1 MRLRDF
7 YQAYPPEGV
16 EITRRVHKAA
26 ALLKRFAPP
35 AAPLLDV
42 GCGAGAVA
50 SFIAGALGSRVVKGV
65 EVAEP
70 AAELARAR
78 GLDVV
83 SLDLNSDRL
92 PFDDGAFGAVFCG
105 EVIEHLV
112 DTDHLMAE
120 IYRVLSAGGVC
131 VITTPNLAAWYNRAA
146 LLFGYQ
152 PFLTQVSFRHAPGRP
167 PFLGASGGGHLRV
180 FTYKALV
187 DFARLNGFDVV
198 ARRGAGV
205 FEIATPAAPG
215 WARLLF
221 RSIDSL
227 FTPFPSLA
235 CDVLLA
241 LRKSS
246 APPKDADG

>member
-1 MRLRDF
+1 MRLREF
-7 YQAYPPEGV
+7 YQVYPPEGI

-26 ALLKRFAPP
+26 ALLRRFAPP

-50 SFIAGALGSRVVKGV
+50 SFIAGALKSRVVKGV
-65 EVAEP
+65 ELGEP
-70 AAELARAR
+70 AAALARAR

-83 SLDLNSDRL
+83 TLDVSCDRL

-105 EVIEHLV
+105 EVIEHLA
-112 DTDHLMAE
+112 DTDHLMSE
-120 IYRVLSAGGVC
+120 IHRVLADDGAC
-131 VITTPNLAAWYNRAA
+131 VITTPNLAAWYNRVA

-152 PFLTQVSFRHAPGRP
+152 PFLSQVSFRHAPGRP
-167 PFLGASGGGHLRV
+167 PLLGASGGGHLRV

-187 DFARLNGFDVV
+187 DFAKLSGFEVV
-198 ARRGAGV
+198 GRRGAGV
-205 FEIATPAAPG
+205 FEIATPPAPR

-221 RSIDSL
+221 SFVDSL

-241 LRKSS
+241 LRKSP
-246 APPKDADG
+246 ANG